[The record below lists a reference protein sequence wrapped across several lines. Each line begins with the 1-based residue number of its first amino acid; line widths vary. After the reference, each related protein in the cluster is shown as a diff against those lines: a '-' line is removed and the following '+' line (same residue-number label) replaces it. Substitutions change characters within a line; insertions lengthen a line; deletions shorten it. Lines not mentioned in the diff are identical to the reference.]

1 MCVCVCVS
9 ERESVCVVGSLVGGG
24 EVTGFQNVDFLL
36 CVCGQDVAFL
46 GGQRGEVMIGRL
58 AEDSR

>member
-1 MCVCVCVS
+1 M
-9 ERESVCVVGSLVGGG
+9 CVVGSLVGGG